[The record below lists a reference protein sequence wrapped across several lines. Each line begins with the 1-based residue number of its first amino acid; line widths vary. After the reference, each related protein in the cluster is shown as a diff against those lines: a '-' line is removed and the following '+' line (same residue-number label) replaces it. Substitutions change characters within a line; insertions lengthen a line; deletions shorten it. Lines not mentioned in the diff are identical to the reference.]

1 MTSDYKVVLSP
12 SCTDDIE
19 SIFEYIAFCLL
30 EPKLAK
36 DIIEEIKN
44 RLVSLSY
51 MPYRFRQFKD
61 DSSIRVIT
69 IKSYIAIYKIDEHTR
84 TVMILRMFHSTQ
96 NVEDKYLI
104 EVN

>member
-51 MPYRFRQFKD
+51 MPYRFRLFSAIGMNRSFAK
-61 DSSIRVIT
+61 RMLRWKKALVI
-69 IKSYIAIYKIDEHTR
+69 
-84 TVMILRMFHSTQ
+84 
-96 NVEDKYLI
+96 
-104 EVN
+104 

>member
-1 MTSDYKVVLSP
+1 
-12 SCTDDIE
+12 
-19 SIFEYIAFCLL
+19 
-30 EPKLAK
+30 
-36 DIIEEIKN
+36 
-44 RLVSLSY
+44 
-51 MPYRFRQFKD
+51 MPYRFRQFKN

>member
-19 SIFEYIAFCLL
+19 S
-30 EPKLAK
+30 
-36 DIIEEIKN
+36 
-44 RLVSLSY
+44 
-51 MPYRFRQFKD
+51 
-61 DSSIRVIT
+61 